1 MLDTVNSYW
10 QSAKKS
16 MTSFFIFIFSLFVFV
31 CMYVHVYVCMD
42 TVSVTTIETNL
53 TFLIFF
59 DNLLH

>member
-1 MLDTVNSYW
+1 
-10 QSAKKS
+10 
-16 MTSFFIFIFSLFVFV
+16 MTSFFIFIFTLFVFV

-42 TVSVTTIETNL
+42 TVSVTTIVTNL